1 MSPTI
6 SFITNN
12 PAETKDLGK
21 KLGQLLK
28 AGDCVLLD
36 GELGAGKTTFT
47 QGIAL
52 SLNIRG
58 DVTSPTFVIAREHK
72 SLGQGPNLVHVDAY
86 RLNTLA
92 EISYLDLGTDIEQAI
107 LVVEWGK
114 GLVNDLVA
122 SPIQIKI
129 NHDENNEDKREFVI
143 TASETIIKGLS

>member
-1 MSPTI
+1 MNIKI
-6 SFITNN
+6 STSNS
-12 PAETKDLGK
+12 AETKALGAKLGK
-21 KLGQLLK
+21 LLK

-47 QGIAL
+47 QGIASAL
-52 SLNIRG
+52 KIKG

-72 SLGQGPNLVHVDAY
+72 SLSSGPDLVHVDAY

-92 EISYLDLGTDIEQAI
+92 EISHLDLVTNIEKAI

-122 SPIQIKI
+122 EPIHIKI
-129 NHDENNEDKREFVI
+129 EHDLNDEFKRDFDI
-143 TASETIIKGLS
+143 SASDSIIKALS

>member
-1 MSPTI
+1 MSLSI
-6 SFITNN
+6 ITSN
-12 PAETKDLGK
+12 ADETKALGK
-21 KLGQLLK
+21 KLGLLLK

-47 QGIAL
+47 QGLARVLKIK
-52 SLNIRG
+52 G

-72 SLGQGPNLVHVDAY
+72 SLMDGPSLVHVDAY

-92 EISYLDLGTDIEQAI
+92 EISHLDLVTDIEKAI

-122 SPIQIKI
+122 EPIHIKI
-129 NHDENNEDKREFVI
+129 EHDDIDENKREF
-143 TASETIIKGLS
+143 TIKAPEPVIKGLS